1 MHLTKIKYILGVLI
15 ALSCTSI
22 VNAAPIRALHIVLGP
37 LTTTDVVRIADLA
50 ATSGYNTMIL
60 DMGGKIAF
68 PSFPGKLL
76 PSPWSRAEFV
86 TTVAY
91 IRSKGMDV
99 IPGMQLLTHQGQF
112 FATQHPEL
120 MLSPLVYD
128 PQNPMVYKLVMPYLN
143 EVIAAIK
150 PKAIHI
156 GHDEAGLVLN
166 HSSNAA
172 ELSTDPALLPA
183 SLFLKDVII
192 LNDYLKSKGVK
203 TWMWGDMLI
212 EPDEFPSMLA
222 RHLHGVTPG
231 YGKALRQ
238 QIPKDIVICDWHY
251 WDDQRTFTTIDTLKK
266 EGFTSLGATW
276 RKAKTT
282 NNFSAYAAAHDG
294 QGMIETTWFEPQR
307 KTNVIVTDWNEMTR
321 LIEETGKTF
330 LRDFPD
336 EK

>member
-1 MHLTKIKYILGVLI
+1 MFLTKIKHILFLFTI
-15 ALSCTSI
+15 LSCASLA
-22 VNAAPIRALHIVLGP
+22 NATPVRALHIVLGP
-37 LTTTDVVRIADLA
+37 LTTADVVRIADLA

-60 DMGGKIAF
+60 DMGGRIAF

-76 PSPWSRAEFV
+76 PSPWSRDEFV

-99 IPGMQLLTHQGQF
+99 IPGIQLLTHQGQF
-112 FATQHPEL
+112 FAGKHPEL

-128 PQNPMVYKLVMPYLN
+128 PENPMVYKLIMPYLD
-143 EVIAAIK
+143 EVITAVK

-156 GHDEAGLVLN
+156 GHDEAGLTWNKDRTATV
-166 HSSNAA
+166 
-172 ELSTDPALLPA
+172 LSTDTSLLPA
-183 SLFLKDVII
+183 TLFLKDVIT
-192 LNDYLKSKGVK
+192 LNEYLKSKSVK

-212 EPDEFPSMLA
+212 APTEFPNMLA
-222 RHLHGVTPG
+222 QHFHGITPG
-231 YGKALRQ
+231 YGKALRL

-251 WDDQRTFTTIDTLKK
+251 WDDQTAFTTIDTLKK

-282 NNFSAYAAAHDG
+282 NNFSAYAATHGA

-307 KTNVIVTDWNEMTR
+307 KTNVIITDWNEMTR
-321 LIEETGKTF
+321 LITDSGAIFK
-330 LRDFPD
+330 RDFP
-336 EK
+336 